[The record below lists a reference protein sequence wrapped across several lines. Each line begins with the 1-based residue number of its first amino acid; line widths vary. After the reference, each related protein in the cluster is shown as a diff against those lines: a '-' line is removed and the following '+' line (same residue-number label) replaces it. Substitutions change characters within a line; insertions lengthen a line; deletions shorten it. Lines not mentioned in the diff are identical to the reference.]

1 MIIFWKLAYKSVKE
15 QRDQYKV
22 ELLQCKSELHH
33 YRAELESYK
42 TNLKQRREE
51 RESMIS
57 DYQKKLDLVHML
69 KDEINELK
77 QENEKLKEELLQSD
91 YVKASVLS
99 DREEYKNRIIE
110 LTKENKA
117 LRLQA
122 DTYFDEWQSDRSLF
136 GFLIDHNVEFSIEDH
151 GDVKVIEIGDWTEIH
166 IINNKYSVYHLRS
179 CKSPI
184 IKEFKSEKE
193 VVNYLSNGVV

>member
-1 MIIFWKLAYKSVKE
+1 MSYEEEYEKLKTQKIAF
-15 QRDQYKV
+15 QR
-22 ELLQCKSELHH
+22 
-33 YRAELESYK
+33 SYK
-42 TNLKQRREE
+42 QAYEE
-51 RESMIS
+51 N
-57 DYQKKLDLVHML
+57 
-69 KDEINELK
+69 KDLK

-91 YVKASVLS
+91 YVKASVLE

-122 DTYFDEWQSDRSLF
+122 DTYFDEWQSELSLS
-136 GFLIDHNVEFSIEDH
+136 GFLVEHNVEFSIESYE
-151 GDVKVIEIGDWTEIH
+151 DVKFIEIGDWTEIH
-166 IINNKYSVYHLRS
+166 VVDNKYSVYHLRP

-193 VVNYLSNGVV
+193 VVNYLSKGEYL